1 MELCST
7 KEFKTKII
15 IMKIKEKQKQKG
27 IINLKEPKINLND
40 TKKIKVIINNSNERN
55 SKFIHYNDINKIKNT
70 HNINNL
76 RKEENSSINKCLKKK
91 YSNLKYIFN
100 KKDKFLN
107 FIIFLLIKLLF
118 ILSQCKQEKLLY
130 KFSEVSLQIK
140 ETGNINIISKDYF
153 KRYKPYEIIINGS
166 NANEIK
172 YKYYFNDSGS
182 FEVNIKW
189 NIIIEDTFKM
199 FQNCYNITKIDLTK
213 FETSQ
218 ITNTSYMFY
227 GCSSLNSIVL
237 SNFDSSKVKYMR

>member
-1 MELCST
+1 M
-7 KEFKTKII
+7 
-15 IMKIKEKQKQKG
+15 
-27 IINLKEPKINLND
+27 
-40 TKKIKVIINNSNERN
+40 
-55 SKFIHYNDINKIKNT
+55 
-70 HNINNL
+70 
-76 RKEENSSINKCLKKK
+76 
-91 YSNLKYIFN
+91 
-100 KKDKFLN
+100 N

-130 KFSEVSLQIK
+130 KLSEISLQIK
-140 ETGNINIISKDYF
+140 ETGNINIFSKDYF

-182 FEVNIKW
+182 FKVNIKW

-237 SNFDSSKVKYMR
+237 SNFDSSKVKKHRQCLNPHIIIHLKKI